1 MIFFDIK
8 SYCRM
13 TCKFTLSRVFC
24 PTMITFLII
33 LLVLVC
39 IVLMAAVLM
48 QASKGGG
55 LAGLAGA
62 GSSMTTMFGARRT
75 SDFLQRFTIIL
86 ATIFLLG
93 SLLINIYI
101 SNAGTSVNESIIQQN
116 AGQNQQQA
124 PPPGQQQQNT
134 PPPTQQNPPGNQDQ
148 QQQNTPEQNNP
159 DENSRENSGQ

>member
-1 MIFFDIK
+1 MIFLTRKI
-8 SYCRM
+8 YYMM
-13 TCKFTLSRVFC
+13 TCNLNSRGVFC
-24 PTMITFLII
+24 PTMITFLIV

-86 ATIFLLG
+86 ATVFLLG

-116 AGQNQQQA
+116 SGQNQQ
-124 PPPGQQQQNT
+124 PPPPTQQQQNT
-134 PPPTQQNPPGNQDQ
+134 PPPNQQNPAGDQNQ
-148 QQQNTPEQNNP
+148 QQQNPDQNNG
-159 DENSRENSGQ
+159 ENSGQ